1 MENGKAVNN
10 LSAYYEKK
18 STPTVKAYRNQEYL
32 NSSQARTIRIQCEL
46 EESKWRLKKE
56 GVKATVL
63 VFGSARAKSRT
74 QYDNSIRDLNAQKD
88 ALPENDPERAVI
100 DGQLER
106 VQAGEW
112 MCEYFDK
119 VFELSAKLTDWSI
132 NSGIKLAPGRN
143 VAGVTRYAAHSDDKQ
158 NVENS
163 ESSREQ
169 SFLICTGGGPGFME
183 AANMGSASVSDA
195 RSIGMAISLPFEEGV
210 NKYIPDQL
218 AFQYHYF
225 FTRKFWMVY
234 YCQALIVAPG
244 GVGTMDELFEVLT
257 LKQTGKVQHDLPVVL
272 LGATYWKT
280 IINWEAIV
288 NYGVVARKDYE
299 DLYFT
304 DDVDEAFNY
313 VTSKLTTTC
322 VQNLPKDSNDV
333 SS

>member
-18 STPTVKAYRNQEYL
+18 STPTVKSYRNAEYL
-32 NSSQARTIRIQCEL
+32 NSAEARTIRIQCEL
-46 EESKWRLKKE
+46 EESKWRLQRE
-56 GVKATVL
+56 GVRATVL

-74 QYDNSIRDLNAQKD
+74 QFDNSIRDLNAQKD

-100 DGQLER
+100 DGQIER

-112 MCEYFDK
+112 MCEWFDK

-132 NSGIKLAPGRN
+132 NSGVQLAEGRN
-143 VAGVTRYAAHSDDKQ
+143 TSGVTRYHEVNGDEPRVSSAK
-158 NVENS
+158 S
-163 ESSREQ
+163 EGKEQ

-210 NKYIPDQL
+210 NKYIPDAL

-280 IINWEAIV
+280 VINWEAIV

-304 DDVDEAFNY
+304 DSVDEAFEY
-313 VTSKLTTTC
+313 LTSKLTTS
-322 VQNLPKDSNDV
+322 VEKDVPKV
-333 SS
+333 